1 MSGFRRALL
10 ATAILSVATAA
21 HAQTARPSVLLKAG
35 ANIERSED
43 GTEGES
49 FAFGA
54 DLLMP
59 LGDRWTFDV
68 EFFFPQYF
76 TFRDEIRHRDILLS
90 VGVLRHF
97 GDGRT
102 RPFLSFGLGVMTT
115 QEHRPAPFG
124 EFSKS
129 GGFWF
134 VGTGADVAVTP
145 RVSLVPEVRTTLAPG
160 AFLLRPSIG
169 LAFRF

>member
-10 ATAILSVATAA
+10 VTAILSLAIPAR
-21 HAQTARPSVLLKAG
+21 AQTARPSVLLKAG

-49 FAFGA
+49 LAFGA

-59 LGDRWTFDV
+59 LGDRWTFDL
-68 EFFFPQYF
+68 ELFFPQYF
-76 TFRDEIRHRDILLS
+76 TVRDEIRHRDVLLS

-97 GDGRT
+97 GGRRT

-115 QEHRPAPFG
+115 QEQRPAPFG
-124 EFSKS
+124 EISNS

-134 VGTGADVAVTP
+134 VGTGAEVAVST
-145 RVSLVPEVRTTLAPG
+145 RVSIVPEVRTTLAAG

-169 LAFRF
+169 MAFRF